1 LEKQEILYIL
11 VKEMIYIFGIIFF
24 VGVVLAIIRA
34 EPEEKKPR
42 KRKKKNW
49 WFQNH
54 NWRGPL
60 PPPMI

>member
-1 LEKQEILYIL
+1 
-11 VKEMIYIFGIIFF
+11 MIYIFGIIFF

-54 NWRGPL
+54 NWHGPL